1 MNSFYL
7 KKRRTQLG
15 LSAKDIADKLDQSED
30 YTRSTLSRYES
41 GNRYMPLDTAVRLA
55 EKALDIPV
63 KWLVSVP
70 TLADNRSL
78 IWYLAELFTPDL
90 SRPEVYIGKDADT
103 LSFSP
108 EVSEAITSWAKL
120 KSNLAAGLVD
130 RFQYETGLYNL
141 VLSVDKFAEPTA
153 SKSNSWNQDICRRVR
168 NIINRDGCFD
178 PEIPARLAASG
189 YSIPDFWQDS
199 ALPGN
204 PAGIGKLADAL
215 HVPAQYLTDQFFFD
229 TDQDLIAFLV
239 HIELSGDPANLKLVP
254 EITPSDVKV
263 RVKDPYLKA
272 TLKRIKDAREMLA
285 NGQIDHIEYLNMLH
299 QIWYNL

>member
-7 KKRRTQLG
+7 KKRRAQLG
-15 LSAKDIADKLDQSED
+15 LSASNVAQKLGWGTNSAK
-30 YTRSTLSRYES
+30 SLLSRYES
-41 GNRYMPLDTAVRLA
+41 GDRLLSADHAVQLA

-78 IWYLAELFTPDL
+78 IWYLAELFTPEL
-90 SRPEVYIGKDADT
+90 AKPEVYIGKDADT

-189 YSIPDFWQDS
+189 YSIPDFWQDTPM
-199 ALPGN
+199 PGN

-215 HVPAQYLTDQFFFD
+215 HVPTQYLTDQFFFD
-229 TDQDLIAFLV
+229 TDRDLIAFLV

-254 EITPSDVKV
+254 EITPSNIMV
-263 RVKDPYLKA
+263 RVKDPHLKA
-272 TLKRIKDAREMLA
+272 VLKRIKDAREKLA
-285 NGQIDHIEYLNMLH
+285 NSQIDHIDYLNMLH